1 MVYSEFFASKW
12 SSGSVTPKEIIYWL
26 SRRTKT
32 CQLEVSSAR
41 NVCWPSVQLLP
52 AATTE
57 KPCSSVFSGD
67 KFVCLGGLEVIER
80 FFLVLCPLQSIVR
93 GQVEDTENS
102 RIWSSGT
109 LNPINVW
116 KPLDSCLS
124 LALTGSLCA
133 DRYEKAVHLP
143 VAHLGEGPGGPGRPF
158 LILAKKNNN
167 KIIHKSFLFQHL
179 KKTAVPS
186 PP

>member
-80 FFLVLCPLQSIVR
+80 FFLVLCPLKSIVR

-109 LNPINVW
+109 LNSRNVW
-116 KPLDSCLS
+116 KPLDSWLS

-133 DRYEKAVHLP
+133 DGYEKAVHLP
-143 VAHLGEGPGGPGRPF
+143 VAHLGEGPGGPGRAPPLF
-158 LILAKKNNN
+158 WKK
-167 KIIHKSFLFQHL
+167 KIIIK
-179 KKTAVPS
+179 
-186 PP
+186 